1 MQRTEALTLLS
12 HQRAVL
18 RERFGVRR
26 LALFGSTARNEARD
40 SSDLDLLVEFDG
52 PPTFR
57 AYMGVKFLLEDAL
70 QIPVDLVVADSVR
83 EPWRPQIERECIDV
97 P

>member
-40 SSDLDLLVEFDG
+40 SSDLDLLVEFE
-52 PPTFR
+52 
-57 AYMGVKFLLEDAL
+57 A
-70 QIPVDLVVADSVR
+70 
-83 EPWRPQIERECIDV
+83 
-97 P
+97 